1 MLSGDR
7 REDAGRRAR
16 EVERMAFTQRFDHVG
31 VAVRDAQMAASLFS
45 DVLGGEYVGGMEVPE
60 EGFRFVQYRYPNKM
74 KVELLEPIGDG
85 GFLARFLERR
95 GEGVHHLTFK
105 VTDIERRL
113 DHLRSVGIEPV
124 QVVLEGRWK
133 EGFIHPRQAHGVLI
147 QFLETPPAR

>member
-1 MLSGDR
+1 M
-7 REDAGRRAR
+7 EQ
-16 EVERMAFTQRFDHVG
+16 VAFTQRFDHVG
-31 VAVRDAQMAASLFS
+31 VAVRDAGMAASLFS

-60 EGFRFVQYRYPNKM
+60 ESFRFAQYRYPNKM
-74 KVELLEPIGDG
+74 KVELLEPMGNG

-124 QVVLEGRWK
+124 QVALEGRWK
-133 EGFIHPRQAHGVLI
+133 EGFIHPRQANGVLI
-147 QFLETPPAR
+147 QLLETPPAR